1 MHIMKNQFTKY
12 TLLTMLSMLV
22 FVVSCNED
30 EAMPKVPVVS
40 GPSAITSVQASNEA
54 SLTFNVTTD
63 GGYKAATASSLS
75 GAATSITSEP
85 AIDAKSGTVVV
96 KYIAG
101 ATAVADQV
109 NLTVSDNSTQTA
121 VGSATIQ
128 VTVLP
133 PPPAN
138 VVLAGI
144 ITKDTV
150 LTADRIW
157 ELSGR
162 VIIDEGKKITIQAG
176 TIVKGR
182 EGQASSASAL
192 IISRGAKIEANGT
205 AANPVIFTS
214 ILDNI
219 KVGEKAGTNLT
230 KTDNSKWGGL
240 IILGK
245 APISAGDGDTEATIE
260 GLPADEP
267 YAQYGGNVD
276 DDNSGFLKY
285 VSIRHGG
292 TLIGEGNE
300 INGLTLGG
308 VGSGTVIENVEVF
321 ATLDDGI
328 ELFGGTVNVKN
339 FISTWQGDDGVDI
352 DQNYSGTVE
361 NFAVVHGDLV
371 GTDEGLEIDGPE
383 GTTNVNGLFFLK
395 NGTCMTD
402 SIAGTAADFK
412 SKAQGTVE
420 NVVFK
425 KYKGGAQI
433 KIAASYQNDCVDAKT
448 DAFTHLTQAIPTLI
462 FTNSKFDSNKVYTSS
477 KASDGTTTCT
487 VPDADQTAAD
497 DKLVSDADATGA
509 DLSVFVWTLTNSEG
523 LIP

>member
-1 MHIMKNQFTKY
+1 MHIMKKQFTKY

-22 FVVSCNED
+22 FVISCKED
-30 EAMPKVPVVS
+30 EEMPKAPVVT
-40 GPSAITSVQASNEA
+40 GPSAITSVQAGNET

-63 GGYKAATASSLS
+63 GGYKAATASSLT
-75 GAATSITSEP
+75 GAAITITSEP
-85 AIDAKSGTVVV
+85 AIDAKSGSVIV
-96 KYIAG
+96 KYLAG
-101 ATAVADQV
+101 ATAGADQV
-109 NLTVSDNSTQTA
+109 NLTISDNSTQTA

-144 ITKDTV
+144 IKKDTI

-162 VIIDEGKKITIQAG
+162 VIMDEGKKITIQAG

-182 EGQASSASAL
+182 EGQGVNASAL
-192 IISRGAKIEANGT
+192 IIPRGAKIEANGT
-205 AANPVIFTS
+205 ATNPVIFTS

-240 IILGK
+240 LILGK
-245 APISAGDGDTEATIE
+245 APISAGNGDTESTIE

-267 YAQYGGNVD
+267 YAQYGGSVA

-308 VGSGTVIENVEVF
+308 VGSGTIIENVEVF

-339 FISTWQGDDGVDI
+339 FISTWQGDDGVDL

-361 NFAVVHGDLV
+361 NFAVIHGDLV

-383 GTTNVNGLFFLK
+383 GTTHTAGLFLLK
-395 NGTCMTD
+395 NGTCMSD
-402 SIAGTAADFK
+402 SIAGSAADFK

-420 NVVFK
+420 NVVFT
-425 KYKGGAQI
+425 KYKGGARIQ
-433 KIAASYQNDCVDAKT
+433 IAASYQNNCLDAKT
-448 DAFTHLTQAIPTLI
+448 DAFTYLTQATPKLV
-462 FTNSKFDSNKVYTSS
+462 FTNCKFNSNKVYTSS
-477 KASDGTTTCT
+477 KAADNTTTCT
-487 VPDADQTAAD
+487 VPGADQTAAD
-497 DKLVSDADATGA
+497 GKMISDATATGA
-509 DLSVFVWTLTNSEG
+509 DLSVFDWTITKSTG
-523 LIP
+523 LLP